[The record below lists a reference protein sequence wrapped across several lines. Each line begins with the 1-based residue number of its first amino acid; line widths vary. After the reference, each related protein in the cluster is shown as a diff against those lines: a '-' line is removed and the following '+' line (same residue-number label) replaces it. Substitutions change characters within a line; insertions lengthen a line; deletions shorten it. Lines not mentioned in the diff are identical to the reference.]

1 MLSGKLIRLIETH
14 SDEISR
20 RALRQIR
27 EDPNLKEIHR
37 LPDSELRDR
46 WKIVLQNLGHWLSA
60 GKEARLIYQYEEL
73 GRARFAEHVPLH
85 ETVRALHIL
94 RNQMIDFL
102 SEQGLPENTM
112 QVYAEEE
119 MEYRVTRFFDELVY
133 RFVRGYEEAMK
144 MAAHMA

>member
-27 EDPNLKEIHR
+27 DDPNLKEFRNI
-37 LPDSELRDR
+37 PDSELRER
-46 WKIVLQNLGHWLSA
+46 WEVVLRNLGHWLAA
-60 GKEARLIYQYEEL
+60 GKEARLIHQYEEL
-73 GRARFAEHVPLH
+73 GRSRFAEHVPLH

-102 SEQGLPENTM
+102 SEQGLPENTV
-112 QVYAEEE
+112 QIYAEEE

-133 RFVRGYEEAMK
+133 RFVRGYEEALK
-144 MAAHMA
+144 TAAHMA